1 MSSSLGIA
9 AVTAVLR
16 HILLNRLA
24 GDPVASAIGTV
35 GVSAGAPDRVDLSGA
50 ADPNHVNIFLHQVSR
65 NAGFANEGL
74 PARDLSGRRTSAPPL
89 ALDLH
94 YLITAYG
101 AEPFYAEIIMGE
113 IAQELH
119 ERPVPAVEVIE
130 AALNPTTPPVT
141 FPTQL
146 SQSGLARQ
154 IERLRITQEWV
165 SNEEIS
171 KLWSA
176 LQARYRAT
184 LAYRVTTV
192 IIESQAPARPALP
205 VRRRLGYAFGAQTPQ
220 IASVLPAADRFDPIM
235 AGTPLVVTGRGL
247 NGSIVAVYCDGTDLT
262 SALTLRTDERF
273 ELTLPTPLPAGM
285 RAGINA
291 LRIVH
296 RHEVSDPPSVRDA
309 VTSNLAPFVIRP
321 EASVTAGVSD
331 STVIDGVTY
340 NSGSLTLTLTPPVIA
355 SQRVQLLLNPVNAAT
370 PGARGFALRAPDGNG
385 ITPPAVETASVDVAF
400 ANVPAGD
407 YLFRAV
413 VDGAESPLTSDAS
426 GAYDGPVVTI

>member
-16 HILLNRLA
+16 HILMNRLA

-35 GVSAGAPDRVDLSGA
+35 GVTAGAPDRVDLSGA

-65 NAGFANEGL
+65 NTGLANEGL
-74 PARDLSGRRTSAPPL
+74 PARDGAGRRTAAPPL
-89 ALDLH
+89 AFDLH

-119 ERPVPAVEVIE
+119 ERPVPSLEVIE
-130 AALNPTTPPVT
+130 AALNPPAPPVT

-192 IIESQAPARPALP
+192 IIESAAPARPALP

-220 IASVLPAADRFDPIM
+220 IVSVLPGADRFDPII
-235 AGTPLVVTGRGL
+235 AGTPLVVTGRAL
-247 NGSIVAVYCDGTDLT
+247 NGAIVAMYCGETDLT
-262 SALTLRTDERF
+262 SAVTLQTDERF
-273 ELTLPTPLPAGM
+273 ELTLPAPLPPGI

-296 RHEVSDPPSVRDA
+296 RHEVSDPPSLRDA
-309 VTSNLAPFVIRP
+309 VASNLAPFVIRP
-321 EASVTAGVSD
+321 EAAVTASVAG
-331 STVIDGVTY
+331 STVIEGVTY
-340 NSGSLTLTLTPPVIA
+340 NSGSLTLTLTPPVTA
-355 SQRVQLLLNPVNAAT
+355 SQRVHLLLNPVNAAA
-370 PGARGFALRAPDGNG
+370 PGARAFALRALDGNG
-385 ITPPAVETASVDVAF
+385 ITQPATETATVDIGF

-413 VDGAESPLTSDAS
+413 VDGAESPLTSDAA